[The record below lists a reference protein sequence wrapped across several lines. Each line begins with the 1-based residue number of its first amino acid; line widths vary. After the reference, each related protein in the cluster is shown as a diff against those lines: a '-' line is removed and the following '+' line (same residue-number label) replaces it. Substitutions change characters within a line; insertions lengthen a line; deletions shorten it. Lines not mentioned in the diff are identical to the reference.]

1 MQELLLREDR
11 YDLEKKLK
19 NSIEVLVKE
28 YYDNDKEL
36 LKYLS
41 EAVSNITVRLKNAAV
56 NGTLQRLIFSIDNKK
71 KE

>member
-36 LKYLS
+36 LEYLS

>member
-56 NGTLQRLIFSIDNKK
+56 NGTL
-71 KE
+71 

>member
-36 LKYLS
+36 LEYLS
-41 EAVSNITVRLKNAAV
+41 KAVSNITVRLRNAAV
-56 NGTLQRLIFSIDNKK
+56 NGTISLIFSIDNKK
-71 KE
+71 KA